1 MTLTG
6 SETDENG
13 FGLSDPV
20 FYTVEGHEQVEMPAA
35 VPGTYLYEIS
45 FAGQTLSG
53 EVQFVDPQELL
64 EDYEIGN
71 AITVQAGSTAYY
83 RLETD
88 SEEGYYYH
96 ALQGADGLSVSLRLR
111 KLLKISYTI
120 YIVLEALIMVLELNE
135 PKLDFYRPYSLW
147 LAIIHAVVS
156 GLVCFAFLQLD
167 PDNTKYEISLVV
179 CIGLIF
185 FGMLGAIFG
194 IRVYFSVVINAVSF
208 SLLFGIIRF
217 FLSREEIEI
226 DCYGDR
232 ASVAEFSST
241 IFIDPEELKKSRQ
254 KIAAEEK
261 AKAEKQQEETAAEK
275 PSDVPADK

>member
-1 MTLTG
+1 MHEKLDKGLLFGFIGNILFVAFGLICALFYFTYKPEAVHSRIL
-6 SETDENG
+6 EAAAYCAEFLG
-13 FGLSDPV
+13 FGLLVYSD
-20 FYTVEGHEQVEMPAA
+20 
-35 VPGTYLYEIS
+35 YL
-45 FAGQTLSG
+45 
-53 EVQFVDPQELL
+53 
-64 EDYEIGN
+64 
-71 AITVQAGSTAYY
+71 
-83 RLETD
+83 
-88 SEEGYYYH
+88 
-96 ALQGADGLSVSLRLR
+96 LSVSLRLR
-111 KLLKISYTI
+111 KLLKISYTV

-194 IRVYFSVVINAVSF
+194 IRVYFSVIINAVSF
-208 SLLFGIIRF
+208 SMLFGIIRF
-217 FLSREEIEI
+217 FLAREEIEI

-241 IFIDPEELKKSRQ
+241 MFIDPEELKKSQ
-254 KIAAEEK
+254 KKIADAEKE
-261 AKAEKQQEETAAEK
+261 KAEKKKEETSSEK
-275 PSDVPADK
+275 PSDGPADDKTE